1 MNNERL
7 NAFLVDDVTA
17 LVDFINANNDI
28 QAIATPDCQ
37 FENLGEFAS
46 YWSNHIGRL
55 SE

>member
-1 MNNERL
+1 MAKDRL

-17 LVDFINANNDI
+17 LVNFINANDDI

-37 FENLGEFAS
+37 FENLGDFAS
-46 YWSNHIGRL
+46 YWSKHIGKL

>member
-37 FENLGEFAS
+37 SENLGEFAF

>member
-7 NAFLVDDVTA
+7 NAFLVDDVTS

-28 QAIATPDCQ
+28 QAISTPDCQ
-37 FENLGEFAS
+37 FETLGDFAL
-46 YWSNHIGRL
+46 YWSNHIGRM

>member
-17 LVDFINANNDI
+17 LVGFINANDDI

-37 FENLGEFAS
+37 FENLGDFAS
-46 YWSNHIGRL
+46 YWSNRIGKL

>member
-7 NAFLVDDVTA
+7 NAFLVDDATA
-17 LVDFINANNDI
+17 LVDFNNANDDI

-37 FENLGEFAS
+37 FENLGDFAS
-46 YWSNHIGRL
+46 YWSNHIGKL

>member
-37 FENLGEFAS
+37 FENLGEFAL
-46 YWSNHIGRL
+46 YWSNRIGRL